1 MSKVKIEGNASGT
14 GTLTISAP
22 NTNTDRTITLPDGA
36 GEILLANGDGSSLTG
51 ITQGI
56 TEADIWSKSNSD
68 STSGN
73 AEQTETNWTNQ
84 TGTNRT
90 TLGTGMTHS
99 SGVFTFPSTGK
110 WLVRYTLQARASSS
124 GESWI
129 APKIQVSTDGG
140 SNWTLIAYGYTSG
153 YANYYGS
160 AMVEELI
167 DVTNVSNVKVRFRI
181 QSSDSVY
188 LEGDPNNSVTTAT
201 FLKLGET

>member
-1 MSKVKIEGNASGT
+1 MSKVKIQGNASGT

-22 NTNTDRTITLPDGA
+22 NTNTDRSLTLPDGA
-36 GEILLANGDGSSLTG
+36 GEILLANGDGSALTG
-51 ITQGI
+51 ISQGI
-56 TEADIWSKSNSD
+56 TEADVWSKSNSD

-110 WLVRYTLQARASSS
+110 YYVQFKLAGQASSS

-129 APKIQVSTDGG
+129 APKIHVSLDGG

-153 YANYYGS
+153 YANYGYS
-160 AMVEELI
+160 AAAEELI
-167 DVTNVSNVKVRFRI
+167 DVTDVSNVKVRFRI

-188 LEGDPNNSVTTAT
+188 LYGSTDYSLTTAT